1 MLTIDANVWVAASDP
16 RDRFRDSSVAFLRA
30 VAERD
35 LELHGPAFLINEVGC
50 ALARRTGDGTVGILA
65 AERLRS
71 HPSLT
76 LHGMDEPLL
85 ALAMDIGVRQL
96 LRATDALYAATA
108 VLTRAPLISW
118 DAELVSR
125 AGAVTPDG
133 WLAK

>member
-35 LELHGPAFLINEVGC
+35 LALHGPAFLVNEIGC
-50 ALARRTGDGTVGILA
+50 ALARRAGDSVVGVLA

-76 LHGMDEPLL
+76 LHPLDETLL
-85 ALAMDIGVRQL
+85 ALALDIGVRRL
-96 LRATDALYAATA
+96 LRAADALYVATSLLA
-108 VLTRAPLISW
+108 KAPLITW
-118 DAELVSR
+118 DEELVRR
-125 AGAVTPDG
+125 AGAMTPES
-133 WLAK
+133 WLAG